1 MAQQDSNAAAAKR
14 LENEVYASLRE
25 YEEHFNTTQVE
36 IKKLA
41 SGWMLIVFT
50 AIGFIIRGDLV
61 AGRSLFDSALL
72 LGLIGL
78 GGNIGLISLWLLDQ
92 RVYQQ
97 LMNAD
102 FEVGLVI
109 EQRNPAL
116 PPIRSIMWVNSDGR
130 GMARYHA
137 LFYACPMFLGTAAAV
152 YGAAASS
159 SDHWWLWLV
168 ALIAASTFVIVLYE
182 WLGADMESKMG
193 QRSAEITRTAR
204 RWLNQPSA
212 VKSRPSGNA
221 KRAPARKAAK
231 RSS

>member
-1 MAQQDSNAAAAKR
+1 MARQDPYAPAAKR
-14 LENEVYASLRE
+14 LENEVYATLRE

-72 LGLIGL
+72 LGLIGF
-78 GGNIGLISLWLLDQ
+78 GGNIGLISLWILDQ
-92 RVYQQ
+92 RVYQL

-109 EQRNPAL
+109 EQRNPDL
-116 PPIRSIMWVNSDGR
+116 PPVRSIMWVNSGGR

-152 YGAAASS
+152 YGAAVSP

-168 ALIAASTFVIVLYE
+168 ALIAAATFGMVLYE

-193 QRSAEITRTAR
+193 ERSAEITRTAE
-204 RWLNQPSA
+204 RWLNRSS
-212 VKSRPSGNA
+212 VVENRSSGTA
-221 KRAPARKAAK
+221 KRARARKAAK
-231 RSS
+231 GSS